1 MGSIIYEKKGHT
13 ALITLNR
20 KETLNALCEKFIAE
34 INETLDLAGSDPDIY
49 TIIITGSGKSFIAGA
64 DISEMYEKNEI
75 SIKPWAALACDLCMR
90 IENMDK
96 PVIAAINGYA
106 LGGGLEL
113 AMACDIRL
121 ASENAKMGLTETGLG
136 VICGSGGTQRLPR
149 LIGTGAAKEMIYTA
163 KMIDAQ
169 TAKELRLVNRV
180 LPRDSLLDEALTLC
194 REIEKNGQLAVRAAK
209 RSINASDHMSIQNGC
224 LFERENFSALFA
236 KEDQKTGMGAFL
248 EKKKEIHFKNR

>member
-1 MGSIIYEKKGHT
+1 MGSIIYEKNGHT

-20 KETLNALCEKFIAE
+20 QETLNALCEKFIAE
-34 INETLDLAGSDPDIY
+34 INETLDRAESDPDIY

-64 DISEMYEKNEI
+64 DISEMYEKDEM
-75 SIKPWAALACDLCMR
+75 SIMPWAALACDLCMR

-121 ASENAKMGLTETGLG
+121 ASENAKMGLPETGLG
-136 VICGSGGTQRLPR
+136 VICGSCGTQRLPR

-163 KMIDAQ
+163 KIIDAQ

-180 LPRDSLLDEALTLC
+180 TSQGSLTDEALALC
-194 REIEKNGQLAVRAAK
+194 HDIEKNGQLAVRAAK
-209 RSINASDHMSIQNGC
+209 RSINASDHMSIQSGC

-236 KEDQKTGMGAFL
+236 TEDQKTGMGAFL

>member
-13 ALITLNR
+13 ALITLDR
-20 KETLNALCEKFIAE
+20 YETLNALCEEFIAE
-34 INETLDLAGSDPDIY
+34 INEALDKAESDPDTY
-49 TIIITGSGKSFIAGA
+49 TVVITGSGKAFIAGA
-64 DISEMYEKNEI
+64 DISEMYGKDEV
-75 SIKPWAALACDLCMR
+75 SIIPWAALACDLCMR

-121 ASENAKMGLTETGLG
+121 ASENAKMGLPETGLG

-163 KMIDAQ
+163 KIIDAQ
-169 TAKELRLVNRV
+169 TAKELRLVNHVTSREA
-180 LPRDSLLDEALTLC
+180 LTDEALRLC
-194 REIEKNGQLAVRAAK
+194 RDIEKNGQLAVRAAK
-209 RSINASDHMSIQNGC
+209 RSINASDHMDIQSGC
-224 LFERENFSALFA
+224 IFERENFSALFA
-236 KEDQKTGMGAFL
+236 TEDQKTGMGAFL
-248 EKKKEIHFKNR
+248 EKKKDIHFKNR